1 MWNRKEVRD
10 EKSPARSADAAAPP
24 YHAAGHETHQE
35 SRRTAMTQSVQQ
47 SALIGQSIL
56 FKGELTGNEDL
67 TIDGTVEGKIDLKEH
82 HLTIGKNGRI
92 KADLRAKTIT
102 IIGEVVGQIVADDK
116 VELQAASRLQGDIIA
131 SRLSIADGA
140 HFKGSVDM
148 ERKTE
153 TMKPAVTHDEKLHA
167 RPPQRAPLP
176 V

>member
-1 MWNRKEVRD
+1 MWNRKEARD
-10 EKSPARSADAAAPP
+10 ENSPARSADAAAKP
-24 YHAAGHETHQE
+24 YHAAGHEAHQE

-131 SRLSIADGA
+131 ARLSIADGA

-148 ERKTE
+148 ERKVE
-153 TMKPAVTHDEKLHA
+153 AVKQAVIHDEKLHA

>member
-1 MWNRKEVRD
+1 MWNWKEERD
-10 EKSPARSADAAAPP
+10 ENSPARSADAAAQPSR
-24 YHAAGHETHQE
+24 AAGPETHTE

-67 TIDGTVEGKIDLKEH
+67 IIDGTVEGKIDLKEH
-82 HLTIGKNGRI
+82 HLTIGKNGKI

-116 VELQAASRLQGDIIA
+116 VELQATSRLQGDIIA
-131 SRLSIADGA
+131 NRLSIADGA
-140 HFKGSVDM
+140 RFKGSVDM
-148 ERKTE
+148 ERKAE
-153 TMKPAVTHDEKLHA
+153 TMKPAVIHDEKLQV

>member
-1 MWNRKEVRD
+1 
-10 EKSPARSADAAAPP
+10 
-24 YHAAGHETHQE
+24 
-35 SRRTAMTQSVQQ
+35 MTQSAQQ
-47 SALIGQSIL
+47 SALIGQSIQ

-116 VELQAASRLQGDIIA
+116 VELQATGRLQGDIITP
-131 SRLSIADGA
+131 RLSIADGA

-148 ERKTE
+148 ERKSE
-153 TMKPAVTHDEKLHA
+153 TVKPAVIHDEKLHA

>member
-1 MWNRKEVRD
+1 MWNRKEARD
-10 EKSPARSADAAAPP
+10 EKSPARSADAAAQP
-24 YHAAGHETHQE
+24 YHAAGHETHHE

-47 SALIGQSIL
+47 PALIGQSIL

-131 SRLSIADGA
+131 TRLSIADGA

-148 ERKTE
+148 ERKVE
-153 TMKPAVTHDEKLHA
+153 TVKPAVTHDEKLHA